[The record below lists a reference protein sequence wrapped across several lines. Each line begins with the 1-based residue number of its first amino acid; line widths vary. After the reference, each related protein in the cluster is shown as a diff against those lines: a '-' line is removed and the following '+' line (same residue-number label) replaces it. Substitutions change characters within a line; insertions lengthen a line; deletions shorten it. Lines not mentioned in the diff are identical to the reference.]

1 VPPKNLS
8 YRILVRVG
16 RAKSTRNARNLAAF
30 LALRSEIETALKDG
44 WALRHIWE
52 TLREEGKIDF
62 GYGAFCRRVN
72 RSITVNKTVLTRTSN
87 VTSHEIRPAKPA
99 VVVRDG
105 FKFDST
111 PNKEELL

>member
-1 VPPKNLS
+1 MSPKNLS
-8 YRILVRVG
+8 YRILVRVES
-16 RAKSTRNARNLAAF
+16 AKSTRNARNLAAF
-30 LALRSEIETALKDG
+30 LSLRSEIETALKDG

-52 TLREEGKIDF
+52 TLHEEGKIGF

-72 RSITVNKTVLTRTSN
+72 RSITVNKTALTRTSSA
-87 VTSHEIRPAKPA
+87 TSHETRSAKPA
-99 VVVRDG
+99 VRNG